1 MLYKR
6 NKQVRLSVKP
16 VIIGNQFNGPAS
28 VSDSRTGE
36 FWVVL
41 PNIQYGE
48 LDIQK
53 CLLKNQG
60 RKSASAALA
69 QCYQKALNLTLK
81 GI

>member
-36 FWVVL
+36 FWAVM
-41 PNIQYGE
+41 PDIQYGA

-60 RKSASAALA
+60 RKSASAILA
-69 QCYQKALNLTLK
+69 RCYQDTLNLMLK